1 MKQRAAMTV
10 LVSAIASASIWA
22 LSPFLIGL
30 REPWDTDGNF
40 YVAAL
45 FVAGLVAGTVSP
57 KPLWAHYVGVLIGQ
71 IGYELTILHVGPL
84 FLLGVVFLLAYGLVY
99 LVAAALAGYVRSKIV
114 GTPARMELK

>member
-1 MKQRAAMTV
+1 MKHRAGMTV

-71 IGYELTILHVGPL
+71 ICYELTILHVGPL

-114 GTPARMELK
+114 GIPARTELK

>member
-1 MKQRAAMTV
+1 MKHRAGMTV

>member
-1 MKQRAAMTV
+1 MKHRAGMTV

-30 REPWDTDGNF
+30 REPWDTASNF

-45 FVAGLVAGTVSP
+45 FVAGLVAGTISP

-114 GTPARMELK
+114 GIPARMELK

>member
-1 MKQRAAMTV
+1 MKHRAGMTV

-114 GTPARMELK
+114 GIPARTDLK

>member
-30 REPWDTDGNF
+30 REPWDTASNF

-45 FVAGLVAGTVSP
+45 FVAGLVAGTISP

-114 GTPARMELK
+114 GIPARTDLK

>member
-1 MKQRAAMTV
+1 MKHRAGMTV

-45 FVAGLVAGTVSP
+45 FVAGLVAGTISP

-99 LVAAALAGYVRSKIV
+99 LVAAALADYVRSKIV

>member
-1 MKQRAAMTV
+1 MKHRAGMTV

-30 REPWDTDGNF
+30 REPWDTASNF

-45 FVAGLVAGTVSP
+45 FVAGLVAGTISP

-114 GTPARMELK
+114 GIPARTDLK

>member
-1 MKQRAAMTV
+1 MKHRAGMTV

-30 REPWDTDGNF
+30 REPWDTASNF

-45 FVAGLVAGTVSP
+45 FVAGLVAGTISP

-114 GTPARMELK
+114 GIPARTELK

>member
-1 MKQRAAMTV
+1 MKHRAGMTF

-114 GTPARMELK
+114 GIPARTELK

>member
-45 FVAGLVAGTVSP
+45 FVAGLVAGTLSP

-114 GTPARMELK
+114 GIPARTDLK

>member
-1 MKQRAAMTV
+1 MKHRAGMTV

-30 REPWDTDGNF
+30 REPWDTASNF

-45 FVAGLVAGTVSP
+45 FVAGLVAGTLSP

-114 GTPARMELK
+114 GIPARTDLK

>member
-1 MKQRAAMTV
+1 MKHRAGMTV

-114 GTPARMELK
+114 GIPARTELK

>member
-1 MKQRAAMTV
+1 MKHRAGMTV

-99 LVAAALAGYVRSKIV
+99 FVAAALAGYVRSKIV
-114 GTPARMELK
+114 GIPARTELK

>member
-1 MKQRAAMTV
+1 MKHRAGMTV

-99 LVAAALAGYVRSKIV
+99 LVAAAFAGYVRSKIV
-114 GTPARMELK
+114 GIPARTELK